1 MVTVYYLASGIKS
14 FYNRDAN
21 RSQKM
26 MRARVAAQ
34 FATLA
39 IFVGYTGLNNFDFT
53 LAPMYQRSKKKE
65 EAAESEK
72 KQPENEI
79 E

>member
-34 FATLA
+34 FVTLL
-39 IFVGYTGLNNFDFT
+39 IFVGYTGLDKFDFT
-53 LAPMYQRSKKKE
+53 IAPMYQRSKEKKE
-65 EAAESEK
+65 DTQSEK
-72 KQPENEI
+72 DQPKEET